1 MDLRERLLDLRAAD
15 VMTQD
20 VVQVPSHMNV
30 GAAANLLAESGHTSA
45 PVVDE
50 MGRCVGVVSAADF
63 LYREQQRACLER
75 VALSQREPALIGRA
89 CPDDMTSIGPC
100 DDDVICHMM
109 TRHVETVEEA
119 TPLVAVARR
128 MLGSG
133 LHRLYVLDLSGRVA
147 GVVSISDVLRG
158 LIDEIGM
165 AAPTD
170 CLLSNRR

>member
-1 MDLRERLLDLRAAD
+1 MDLLRERLLELRAAD

-20 VVQVPSHMNV
+20 VVQVSSHANV
-30 GAAANLLAESGHTSA
+30 GATANQLAECGHTSA

-75 VALSQREPALIGRA
+75 AVMTQRAPALIGRA
-89 CPDDMTSIGPC
+89 YPDDMTSIGPC
-100 DDDVICHMM
+100 DDDVVCHMM
-109 TRHVETVEEA
+109 SRHVETVEES
-119 TPLVAVARR
+119 TPLVTVARR
-128 MLGSG
+128 MLASG

-158 LIDEIGM
+158 LTHEISVT
-165 AAPTD
+165 PT
-170 CLLSNRR
+170 